1 MRYLT
6 QSEKRNTRRLY
17 EYCFPE
23 DTQKFVDYYYREKC
37 RDNDILVMEDS
48 GKIVSMVHANPFA
61 VSFCKNVA
69 KVHYIVAVAT
79 DQACRRLGYMRRLM
93 QQILKDCCDRGE
105 PFSFLMPANPAY
117 YEPLGYRYWNGQYV
131 WEIPKE
137 QECILET
144 YCAGQN
150 RNPGD
155 SGMDEKKRSAV
166 SEMASENGFV
176 SNEERQG
183 KKMSEEL
190 QMSKEMFSYDPTDL
204 AKRINKTLEEQFD
217 LYILR
222 DASYYERIEKEQE
235 SEDGGVCPLYNLSGA
250 LSGSFFYSMEDGFE
264 IREPVLADSMP
275 LPGQKDGFLAVTERK
290 EPLMMGRIT
299 DLEAF
304 VRCLRFAQ
312 TYEEVLQIRDDI
324 LPENNGIFRIYID
337 KTGGRAERA
346 EACENARAMDIAT
359 FGQLM
364 FDRLRIFVNELV

>member
-6 QSEKRNTRRLY
+6 QSEKRNSRRLY
-17 EYCFPE
+17 ECCFPE

-48 GKIVSMVHANPFA
+48 GKIVSMVHANPFT

-79 DQACRRLGYMRRLM
+79 DPTCRRLGYMRRLM
-93 QQILKDCCDRGE
+93 QRILKDCRDRGE

-117 YEPLGYRYWNGQYV
+117 YEPLGYRYWNSQYV

-137 QECILET
+137 QESILET
-144 YCAGQN
+144 YCIQSN
-150 RNPGD
+150 RNPGNSD
-155 SGMDEKKRSAV
+155 AGEKKRSAV
-166 SEMASENGFV
+166 SEMASESGFV
-176 SNEERQG
+176 ANEEHQE
-183 KKMSEEL
+183 KKMSEEE
-190 QMSKEMFSYDPTDL
+190 QMSKGVFSYDPTDL
-204 AKRINKTLEEQFD
+204 GNMINKTLDEQFD

-235 SEDGGVCPLYNLSGA
+235 SEEGGVCPLYNARGA

-264 IREPVLADSMP
+264 IREPVLADFVP
-275 LPGQKDGFLAVTERK
+275 LPGQKDGFLSVTERK
-290 EPLMMGRIT
+290 ESLMMGRIT

-312 TYEEVLQIRDDI
+312 TYEEVLQITDDM

-337 KTGGRAERA
+337 KTGGRAERVST
-346 EACENARAMDIAT
+346 CKNARAMDIAT